1 MLVKLAIQLL
11 LIQFLLAIGCASGHQ
26 KTSDNKQLPMIIL
39 NGDKLN
45 LDENAITV
53 FIQEVEKLLSG
64 CDDFYEMIVTEQ
76 VIETIRED
84 KQYIEIIFP
93 EKRTLET
100 SKFKLLEFD
109 RILVPTTGKFHSS
122 GQVTFFTGTKNFSNT
137 PMLYSNGSKLL
148 DEVLKK
154 IAN

>member
-1 MLVKLAIQLL
+1 
-11 LIQFLLAIGCASGHQ
+11 
-26 KTSDNKQLPMIIL
+26 
-39 NGDKLN
+39 
-45 LDENAITV
+45 
-53 FIQEVEKLLSG
+53 VEKLLSG

-109 RILVPTTGKFHSS
+109 RILVPTTGKFHSY

-148 DEVLKK
+148 DEALKK